1 MTLIAILI
9 DGLAAAGYHVQAT
22 SGLHMAGTIFQGVL
36 TLALLIMTFAYK
48 GKRLGWFNFSTWAHN
63 FTFRYAVII
72 LSLIVNAV
80 LLFVYVLNVTGQNTE
95 LLFH

>member
-22 SGLHMAGTIFQGVL
+22 AGMHLAGTVFQGVL
-36 TLALLIMTFAYK
+36 TLVLLVMTFSYK

-63 FTFRYAVII
+63 FTFRYAIII
-72 LSLIVNAV
+72 LSLLVNAV
-80 LLFVYVLNVTGQNTE
+80 LLFVYVLNVTGQNTT